1 MNQSFEPEPE
11 PEAESGTGFE
21 SISEREILLNDNEIE
36 ESEIESLEEKMFRD
50 IIKSVHNIKRKC
62 ERYKKAHTYCQ
73 NFNFKADR
81 VVKIMMLGLSTL
93 TTYFIN
99 SHTDEL
105 SAEEL
110 VIDRNL
116 TFATTIIT
124 GINAIFN
131 FSNRSESHKAIN
143 TEYIRLKNDIKLK
156 LKTFDYNI
164 GEGPRQN
171 QQIKQKREEMNAIY
185 EKSLTDI
192 TNLIIRSNE
201 LGILGRAK
209 KISGLTD
216 KDLDHHDD

>member
-1 MNQSFEPEPE
+1 MNY
-11 PEAESGTGFE
+11 
-21 SISEREILLNDNEIE
+21 LLNTHKRIR
-36 ESEIESLEEKMFRD
+36 F
-50 IIKSVHNIKRKC
+50 NIR
-62 ERYKKAHTYCQ
+62 Q
-73 NFNFKADR
+73 DR
-81 VVKIMMLGLSTL
+81 LYLDVDW
-93 TTYFIN
+93 N
-99 SHTDEL
+99 EL
-105 SAEEL
+105 SADEL
-110 VIDRNL
+110 IIDRNL

-143 TEYIRLKNDIKLK
+143 TEYIRVKNDIKLK

>member
-1 MNQSFEPEPE
+1 MASSTIEVEPEPE
-11 PEAESGTGFE
+11 PEPE

-143 TEYIRLKNDIKLK
+143 TEYIRVKNDIKLK

-185 EKSLTDI
+185 EKALTDI

>member
-11 PEAESGTGFE
+11 LESGAELE
-21 SISEREILLNDNEIE
+21 SISEKEILLNDIEIE

-81 VVKIMMLGLSTL
+81 IVKIMMLGLSTL

-105 SAEEL
+105 TADEL

-143 TEYIRLKNDIKLK
+143 TEYIRVKNDIKLK

-164 GEGPRQN
+164 GDGPRKN
-171 QQIKQKREEMNAIY
+171 QQIKQKREEMNSIY

-209 KISGLTD
+209 RISGLTD

>member
-1 MNQSFEPEPE
+1 MSKN
-11 PEAESGTGFE
+11 
-21 SISEREILLNDNEIE
+21 NE
-36 ESEIESLEEKMFRD
+36 MHF
-50 IIKSVHNIKRKC
+50 
-62 ERYKKAHTYCQ
+62 
-73 NFNFKADR
+73 
-81 VVKIMMLGLSTL
+81 
-93 TTYFIN
+93 
-99 SHTDEL
+99 
-105 SAEEL
+105 L
-110 VIDRNL
+110 V
-116 TFATTIIT
+116 
-124 GINAIFN
+124 NAIFN

-143 TEYIRLKNDIKLK
+143 TEYIRVKNDIKLK

>member
-11 PEAESGTGFE
+11 VESGTGLE

-73 NFNFKADR
+73 NYNFKADR
-81 VVKIMMLGLSTL
+81 LVKIMMLGLSTL

-105 SAEEL
+105 SADEL
-110 VIDRNL
+110 IIDRNL

-143 TEYIRLKNDIKLK
+143 TEYIRVKNDIKLK

-192 TNLIIRSNE
+192 TNSIIRSNE

>member
-11 PEAESGTGFE
+11 LESGPELE
-21 SISEREILLNDNEIE
+21 SISEKEILLNDTEIE

-81 VVKIMMLGLSTL
+81 IVKIMMLGLSTL

-143 TEYIRLKNDIKLK
+143 TEYIRVKNDIKLK

-164 GEGPRQN
+164 GDGPRQN

-209 KISGLTD
+209 RISGLTD

>member
-11 PEAESGTGFE
+11 PEVESGTGLE
-21 SISEREILLNDNEIE
+21 TISEREILLNDNEIE

-143 TEYIRLKNDIKLK
+143 TEYIRVKNDIKLK

-171 QQIKQKREEMNAIY
+171 QQIKQKREEMKAIY
-185 EKSLTDI
+185 E
-192 TNLIIRSNE
+192 
-201 LGILGRAK
+201 
-209 KISGLTD
+209 
-216 KDLDHHDD
+216 

>member
-1 MNQSFEPEPE
+1 MLTNSMEPEPE
-11 PEAESGTGFE
+11 SESELE
-21 SISEREILLNDNEIE
+21 SISEKEILLNDSEIE
-36 ESEIESLEEKMFRD
+36 ESEIESLEEKMFKD

-81 VVKIMMLGLSTL
+81 IVKIMMLGLSTL

-105 SAEEL
+105 TAEEL

-143 TEYIRLKNDIKLK
+143 TEYIRVKNDIKLK

-171 QQIKQKREEMNAIY
+171 QMIKQKREEMNAIY
-185 EKSLTDI
+185 EKALTDI

-209 KISGLTD
+209 KVSGLTD

>member
-1 MNQSFEPEPE
+1 MLASVEHGVEPEPE
-11 PEAESGTGFE
+11 LE
-21 SISEREILLNDNEIE
+21 SISEKEILLNDNEIE

-73 NFNFKADR
+73 NYNFKADR
-81 VVKIMMLGLSTL
+81 LVKIMMLGLSTL

-105 SAEEL
+105 SADEL

-143 TEYIRLKNDIKLK
+143 TEYIRVKNDIKLK